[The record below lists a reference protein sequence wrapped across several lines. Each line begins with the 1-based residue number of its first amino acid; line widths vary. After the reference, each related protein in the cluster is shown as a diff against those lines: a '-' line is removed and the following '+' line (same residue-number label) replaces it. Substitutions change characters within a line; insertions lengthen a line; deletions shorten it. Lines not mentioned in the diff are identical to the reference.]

1 MVSEKEARMKTAL
14 LKEFFRT
21 LRLTINRFFAIAIM
35 VGLGVAFFAGLRAT
49 QPDMELSVNRWYEE
63 SNFYDLWI
71 KSDRG
76 ITNEEVN
83 EIKEQKDVLQT
94 DEGYSDQMY
103 ALIEDNRSVTRV
115 YSMPSNVNQ
124 LKIKEG
130 RLPKTSQECFAD
142 SKLMEQSDLKIG
154 DWVEFETGEN
164 ALMQSIKN
172 QKYKIVG
179 FGDTPLYLTADR
191 GSSTIGNGKVDYF
204 FFLPKE
210 DFSSPVMTDVYVQLK
225 GLDKEAIYQSG
236 YDDKIKASATEMKKM
251 LKEMKLQTSGEE
263 EKNWYVLSR
272 KENASYVEYGS
283 DAERIGAIGKV
294 FPIIF
299 FLVAALVAL
308 TTMTRMVEEERNQIG
323 TLKAMGYS
331 SFSIS
336 AKYFW
341 YALLASGL
349 GSLLGLLAGQKVLPT
364 IIMSAYKT
372 LYQYLP
378 HMLTPVSIW
387 FSLYAVLAAIA
398 CTTLATAVACYKE
411 LLMMPAELMRPQSPK
426 PGKRVLL
433 ERVGFIWK
441 RLDFTG
447 KATIRNLFR
456 YKKRL
461 FMTLFGIAGSTALLL
476 VGFGVRDAILKV
488 KTTQYTEI
496 IKYDAEVAVD
506 EEKNLD
512 WEVEKA
518 LGEDDRITEWL
529 AVQKSNV
536 VVFANGEKQ
545 EISLIVPKNLSKF
558 GNYIALRERRNGKKI
573 QLSENGIVITEKLAR
588 LLDVKKGDS
597 LKIQEGDLL
606 SKKVMVDGI
615 TENYFLNYVYSSKE
629 YYAKAM
635 KTEPVF
641 MDFWIHLK
649 DQSESSRD
657 QFGSDYLKYSSV
669 QGVEFTQKA
678 NEKIADMLKTMD
690 GVIWVLVASAGLL
703 ALVVLYNLNNINVTE
718 RKRELSTLKVLG
730 FFDREVSAYLLRENV
745 ILTLMGILLGYV
757 FGFLLTRFVVST
769 AEVDV
774 LMFGRQIRLI
784 SYLFSGFITFFFTAC
799 VNIIMHFSLKRIH
812 MLESLKSVE

>member
-1 MVSEKEARMKTAL
+1 MKTAL

-21 LRLTINRFFAIAIM
+21 LRLTMNRFFAIAIM

-49 QPDMELSVNRWYEE
+49 QPDMELSVNRWYVET
-63 SNFYDLWI
+63 NFFDLWI

-76 ITNEEVN
+76 ITKDEVKMIQDAKN
-83 EIKEQKDVLQT
+83 VLKV

-103 ALIEDNRSVTRV
+103 ALIEGERSVTWV
-115 YSMPSNVNQ
+115 YSVPSKVNQ

-130 RLPKTSQECFAD
+130 RLPKSSKECFAD
-142 SKLMEQSDLKIG
+142 SKLKEQSDLKIG

-164 ALMQSIKN
+164 AAMQSIKK
-172 QKYKIVG
+172 QAYQIVG

-210 DFSSPVMTDVYVQLK
+210 DFTSLVMTDIYVQMNGLK
-225 GLDKEAIYQSG
+225 DEAAYQAGYEDQIKEY
-236 YDDKIKASATEMKKM
+236 SAEMKKL
-251 LKEMKLQTSGEE
+251 LKESNLNGSDLA
-263 EKNWYVLSR
+263 EKNWFVLSR

-331 SFSIS
+331 NFSIS

-341 YALLASGL
+341 YALLASGM
-349 GSLLGLLAGQKVLPT
+349 GSLLGLLAGQKVLPA
-364 IIMSAYKT
+364 IIMSAYQT

-378 HMLTPVSIW
+378 YMLTPVSIW

-398 CTTLATAVACYKE
+398 CTTLATAAACYKE

-433 ERVGFIWK
+433 ERVGFVWK
-441 RLDFTG
+441 KLDFTG

-488 KTTQYTEI
+488 KTTQYSEI
-496 IKYDAEVAVD
+496 IKYDTEIAVD
-506 EEKNLD
+506 ELKNQD

-518 LGEDDRITEWL
+518 LSEDERIEGWI
-529 AVQKSNV
+529 AIQKTNV
-536 VVFANGEKQ
+536 VARANGEKQ
-545 EISLIVPKNLSKF
+545 EISMIVPETLNQF
-558 GNYIALRERRNGKKI
+558 NNYIALRQRRNGNKI
-573 QLSENGIVITEKLAR
+573 QLSENGVVITEKLAR

-597 LKIQEGDLL
+597 IQVKEGEHLA
-606 SKKVMVDGI
+606 KKVKIDGI
-615 TENYFLNYVYSSKE
+615 TENYFMNYIYLSRE
-629 YYAKAM
+629 YYATVM

-641 MDFWIHLK
+641 MDYWIHLT
-649 DQSESSRD
+649 ESSKKSRD
-657 QFGSDYLKYSSV
+657 TFGADYLKYSSV
-669 QGVEFTQKA
+669 KGVQFTQKA
-678 NEKIADMLKTMD
+678 NEKIAEMLKTMD

-730 FFDREVSAYLLRENV
+730 FYDREVSAYLLRENV
-745 ILTLMGILLGYV
+745 ILTLLGILIGYV

-774 LMFGRQIRLI
+774 LMFGRQIRII
-784 SYLFSGFITFFFTAC
+784 SYLFSGLITFFFTAL

>member
-1 MVSEKEARMKTAL
+1 MKTAL

-76 ITNEEVN
+76 ITKEEVN

-179 FGDTPLYLTADR
+179 FADTPLYLTADR

-323 TLKAMGYS
+323 TLKAIGYS

-635 KTEPVF
+635 KAEPVF

>member
-1 MVSEKEARMKTAL
+1 MKTAL

-21 LRLTINRFFAIAIM
+21 LRLTMNRFFAIAIM

-63 SNFYDLWI
+63 TNFFDLWI

-76 ITNEEVN
+76 ITKDEVKMIQDAKN
-83 EIKEQKDVLQT
+83 VLKV

-103 ALIEDNRSVTRV
+103 ALIEGERSVTWV
-115 YSMPSNVNQ
+115 YSVPSKVNQ

-130 RLPKTSQECFAD
+130 RLPKSSKECFAD
-142 SKLMEQSDLKIG
+142 SKLKEQSDLKIG

-164 ALMQSIKN
+164 AAMQSIKK
-172 QKYKIVG
+172 QAYQIVG

-210 DFSSPVMTDVYVQLK
+210 DFTSLVMTDIYVQMK
-225 GLDKEAIYQSG
+225 GLKDEAAYQAGYEDQIKEY
-236 YDDKIKASATEMKKM
+236 SAEMKKL
-251 LKEMKLQTSGEE
+251 LKESNLNGSDLA
-263 EKNWYVLSR
+263 EKNWFVLSR

-331 SFSIS
+331 NFSIS

-341 YALLASGL
+341 YALLASGM
-349 GSLLGLLAGQKVLPT
+349 GSLLGLLAGQKVLPA
-364 IIMSAYKT
+364 IIMSAYQT

-378 HMLTPVSIW
+378 YMLTPVSIW

-398 CTTLATAVACYKE
+398 CTTLATAAACYKE

-433 ERVGFIWK
+433 ERVGFVWK
-441 RLDFTG
+441 KLDFTG

-488 KTTQYTEI
+488 KTTQYSEI
-496 IKYDAEVAVD
+496 IKYDTEIAVD
-506 EEKNLD
+506 ELKNQD

-518 LGEDDRITEWL
+518 LSEDERIEGWI
-529 AVQKSNV
+529 AIQKTNV
-536 VVFANGEKQ
+536 VARANGEKQ
-545 EISLIVPKNLSKF
+545 EISMIVPETLNQF
-558 GNYIALRERRNGKKI
+558 NNYIALRQRRNGNKI
-573 QLSENGIVITEKLAR
+573 QLSENGVVITEKLAR

-597 LKIQEGDLL
+597 IQVKEGEHLA
-606 SKKVMVDGI
+606 KKVKIDGI
-615 TENYFLNYVYSSKE
+615 TENYFMNYIYLSRE
-629 YYAKAM
+629 YYATVM

-641 MDFWIHLK
+641 MDYWIHLT
-649 DQSESSRD
+649 ESSKKSRD
-657 QFGSDYLKYSSV
+657 TFGADYLKYSSV
-669 QGVEFTQKA
+669 KGVQFTQKA
-678 NEKIADMLKTMD
+678 NEKIAEMLKTMD

-730 FFDREVSAYLLRENV
+730 FYDREVSAYLLRENV
-745 ILTLMGILLGYV
+745 ILTLLGILIGYV

-774 LMFGRQIRLI
+774 LMFGRQIRII
-784 SYLFSGFITFFFTAC
+784 SYLLSGLITFFFTAL

>member
-1 MVSEKEARMKTAL
+1 MKTAL

-21 LRLTINRFFAIAIM
+21 LRLTMNRFFAIAIM

-63 SNFYDLWI
+63 TNFFDLWI

-76 ITNEEVN
+76 ITKDEVKMIQDAKN
-83 EIKEQKDVLQT
+83 VLKV

-103 ALIEDNRSVTRV
+103 ALIEGERSATWV
-115 YSMPSNVNQ
+115 YSVPSKVNQ

-130 RLPKTSQECFAD
+130 RLPKSSKECFAD
-142 SKLMEQSDLKIG
+142 SKLKEQSDLKIG

-164 ALMQSIKN
+164 AAMQSIKK
-172 QKYKIVG
+172 QAYQIVG

-210 DFSSPVMTDVYVQLK
+210 DFTSLVMTDIYVQMK
-225 GLDKEAIYQSG
+225 GLKDEAAYQAGYEDQIKEY
-236 YDDKIKASATEMKKM
+236 SAEMKKL
-251 LKEMKLQTSGEE
+251 LKESNFNGSDLA
-263 EKNWYVLSR
+263 EKNWFVLSR

-331 SFSIS
+331 NFSIS

-341 YALLASGL
+341 YALLASGM
-349 GSLLGLLAGQKVLPT
+349 GSLLGLLAGQKVLPA
-364 IIMSAYKT
+364 IIMSAYQT

-378 HMLTPVSIW
+378 YMLTPVSIW

-398 CTTLATAVACYKE
+398 CTTLATAAACYKE

-433 ERVGFIWK
+433 ERVGFVWK
-441 RLDFTG
+441 KLDFTG

-488 KTTQYTEI
+488 KTTQYSEI
-496 IKYDAEVAVD
+496 IKYDTEIAVD
-506 EEKNLD
+506 ELKNQD

-518 LGEDDRITEWL
+518 LSEDERIEGWI
-529 AVQKSNV
+529 AIQKTNV
-536 VVFANGEKQ
+536 VARANGEKQ
-545 EISLIVPKNLSKF
+545 EISMIVPETLNQF
-558 GNYIALRERRNGKKI
+558 NNYIALRQRRNGNKI
-573 QLSENGIVITEKLAR
+573 QLSENGVVITEKLAR

-597 LKIQEGDLL
+597 IQVKEGEHLA
-606 SKKVMVDGI
+606 KKVKIDGI
-615 TENYFLNYVYSSKE
+615 TENYFMNYIYLSRE
-629 YYAKAM
+629 YYATVM

-641 MDFWIHLK
+641 MDYWIHLT
-649 DQSESSRD
+649 ESSEKSRD
-657 QFGSDYLKYSSV
+657 TFGADYLKYSSV
-669 QGVEFTQKA
+669 KGVQFTQKA
-678 NEKIADMLKTMD
+678 NEKIAEMLKTMD

-730 FFDREVSAYLLRENV
+730 FYDREVSAYLLRENV
-745 ILTLMGILLGYV
+745 ILTLLGILIGYV

-774 LMFGRQIRLI
+774 LMFGRQIRII
-784 SYLFSGFITFFFTAC
+784 SYLLSGLITFFFTAL

>member
-1 MVSEKEARMKTAL
+1 MKTAL

-21 LRLTINRFFAIAIM
+21 LRLTMNRFFAIAIM

-49 QPDMELSVNRWYEE
+49 QPDMELSVNRWYVET
-63 SNFYDLWI
+63 NFFDLWI

-76 ITNEEVN
+76 ITKDEVKMIQDAKN
-83 EIKEQKDVLQT
+83 VLKV

-103 ALIEDNRSVTRV
+103 ALIEGERSATWV
-115 YSMPSNVNQ
+115 YSVPSKVNQ

-130 RLPKTSQECFAD
+130 RLPKSSKECFAD
-142 SKLMEQSDLKIG
+142 SKLKEQSDLKIG

-164 ALMQSIKN
+164 AAMQSIKK
-172 QKYKIVG
+172 QAYQIVG

-210 DFSSPVMTDVYVQLK
+210 DFTSLVMTDIYVQMK
-225 GLDKEAIYQSG
+225 GLKDEAAYQAGYEDQIKEY
-236 YDDKIKASATEMKKM
+236 SAEMKKL
-251 LKEMKLQTSGEE
+251 LKETNFNGSDLA
-263 EKNWYVLSR
+263 EKNWFVLSR

-331 SFSIS
+331 NFSIS

-341 YALLASGL
+341 YALLASGM
-349 GSLLGLLAGQKVLPT
+349 GSLLGLLAGQKVLPA
-364 IIMSAYKT
+364 IIMSAYQT

-378 HMLTPVSIW
+378 YMLTPVSIW

-398 CTTLATAVACYKE
+398 CTTLATAAACYKE

-433 ERVGFIWK
+433 ERVGFVWK
-441 RLDFTG
+441 KLDFTG

-488 KTTQYTEI
+488 KTTQYSEI
-496 IKYDAEVAVD
+496 IKYDTEIAVD
-506 EEKNLD
+506 ELKNQD

-518 LGEDDRITEWL
+518 LSEDERIEGWI
-529 AVQKSNV
+529 AIQKTNV
-536 VVFANGEKQ
+536 VARANGEKQ
-545 EISLIVPKNLSKF
+545 EISMIVPETLNQF
-558 GNYIALRERRNGKKI
+558 NNYIALRQRKNGNKI
-573 QLSENGIVITEKLAR
+573 QLSENGVVITEKLAR

-597 LKIQEGDLL
+597 IQVKEGEHLA
-606 SKKVMVDGI
+606 KKVKIDGI
-615 TENYFLNYVYSSKE
+615 TENYFMNYIYLSRE
-629 YYAKAM
+629 YYATVM

-641 MDFWIHLK
+641 MDYWIHLT
-649 DQSESSRD
+649 ESSEKSRD
-657 QFGSDYLKYSSV
+657 TFGADYLKYSSV
-669 QGVEFTQKA
+669 KGVQFTQKA
-678 NEKIADMLKTMD
+678 NEKIAEMLKTMD

-730 FFDREVSAYLLRENV
+730 FYDREVSAYLLRENV
-745 ILTLMGILLGYV
+745 ILTLLGILIGYV

-774 LMFGRQIRLI
+774 LMFGRQIRII
-784 SYLFSGFITFFFTAC
+784 SYLLSGLITFFFTAL

>member
-1 MVSEKEARMKTAL
+1 MKTAL

-21 LRLTINRFFAIAIM
+21 LRLTMNRFFAIAIM

-63 SNFYDLWI
+63 TNFFDLWI

-76 ITNEEVN
+76 ITKDEVKMIQDAKN
-83 EIKEQKDVLQT
+83 VLKV

-103 ALIEDNRSVTRV
+103 ALIEGERSVTWV
-115 YSMPSNVNQ
+115 YSVPSKVNQ

-130 RLPKTSQECFAD
+130 RLPKSSKECFAD
-142 SKLMEQSDLKIG
+142 SKLKEQSDLKIG

-164 ALMQSIKN
+164 AAMQSIKK
-172 QKYKIVG
+172 QAYQIVG

-210 DFSSPVMTDVYVQLK
+210 DFTSLVMTDIYVQMK
-225 GLDKEAIYQSG
+225 GLKDEAAYQAGYEDQIKEY
-236 YDDKIKASATEMKKM
+236 SAEMKKL
-251 LKEMKLQTSGEE
+251 LKESNLNGSDLA
-263 EKNWYVLSR
+263 EKNWFVLSR

-331 SFSIS
+331 NFSIS

-341 YALLASGL
+341 YALLASGM
-349 GSLLGLLAGQKVLPT
+349 GSLLGLLAGQKVLPA
-364 IIMSAYKT
+364 IIMSAYQT

-378 HMLTPVSIW
+378 YMLTPVSIW

-398 CTTLATAVACYKE
+398 CTTLATAAACYKE

-433 ERVGFIWK
+433 ERVGFVWK
-441 RLDFTG
+441 KLDFTG

-488 KTTQYTEI
+488 KTTQYSEI
-496 IKYDAEVAVD
+496 IKYDTEIAVD
-506 EEKNLD
+506 ELKNQD

-518 LGEDDRITEWL
+518 LSEDERIEGWI
-529 AVQKSNV
+529 AIQKTNV
-536 VVFANGEKQ
+536 VARANGEKQ
-545 EISLIVPKNLSKF
+545 EISMIVPETLNQF
-558 GNYIALRERRNGKKI
+558 NNYIALRQRRNGNKI
-573 QLSENGIVITEKLAR
+573 QLSENGVVITEKLAR

-597 LKIQEGDLL
+597 IQVKEGEHLA
-606 SKKVMVDGI
+606 KKVKIDGI
-615 TENYFLNYVYSSKE
+615 TENYFMNYIYLSRE
-629 YYAKAM
+629 YYATVM

-641 MDFWIHLK
+641 MDYWIHLT
-649 DQSESSRD
+649 ESSEKSRD
-657 QFGSDYLKYSSV
+657 TFGADYLKYSSV
-669 QGVEFTQKA
+669 KGVQFTQKA
-678 NEKIADMLKTMD
+678 NEKIAEMLKTMD

-730 FFDREVSAYLLRENV
+730 FYDREVSAYLLRENV
-745 ILTLMGILLGYV
+745 ILTLLGILIGYV

-774 LMFGRQIRLI
+774 LMFGRQIRII
-784 SYLFSGFITFFFTAC
+784 SYLFSGLITFFFTAL

>member
-1 MVSEKEARMKTAL
+1 MKTAL

-21 LRLTINRFFAIAIM
+21 LRLTINLFFAIAIM

-76 ITNEEVN
+76 ITSEEVN
-83 EIKEQKDVLQT
+83 KIKEQKDVLQI
-94 DEGYSDQMY
+94 DDGYSDQIY
-103 ALIEDNRSVTRV
+103 ALIEDSRSVTWV
-115 YSMPSNVNQ
+115 YSMPSKVNQ
-124 LKIKEG
+124 LQIKKG
-130 RLPKTSQECFAD
+130 RLPESSQECFAD

-154 DWVEFETGEN
+154 DWIEFETGEN
-164 ALMQSIKN
+164 ALVQSIKN

-210 DFSSPVMTDVYVQLK
+210 DFVSPVMTDVYVQMK
-225 GLDKEAIYQSG
+225 GLDEEAIYQSG
-236 YDDKIKASATEMKKM
+236 YDEKIKAYRTEMKK
-251 LKEMKLQTSGEE
+251 LLEEMNLGTSGLE
-263 EKNWYVLSR
+263 EKKWYILSR
-272 KENASYVEYGS
+272 NENASYVEYGS

-323 TLKAMGYS
+323 TLKALGYS

-349 GSLLGLLAGQKVLPT
+349 GSLLGLLAGQKVLPA
-364 IIMSAYKT
+364 IIMSAYRT

-398 CTTLATAVACYKE
+398 CTTLATAAACYKE

-433 ERVGFIWK
+433 ERVGFVWK

-496 IKYDAEVAVD
+496 IKYDGEVAVD
-506 EEKNLD
+506 EQKNLD

-518 LGEDDRITEWL
+518 LGEDARITQWL
-529 AVQKSNV
+529 AIQKSNV
-536 VVFANGEKQ
+536 VVRANGEKQ
-545 EISLIVPKNLSKF
+545 EVSMIIPKNLSKF
-558 GNYIALRERRNGKKI
+558 SNYIALRERKNGKKI

-597 LKIQEGDLL
+597 LTLQEGSRP
-606 SKKVMVDGI
+606 SKKVKVDGI

-629 YYAKAM
+629 YYGKAM
-635 KTEPVF
+635 DTEPVF
-641 MDFWIHLK
+641 MDFWVHLK

-657 QFGSDYLKYSSV
+657 SFGSDYLKYSSV
-669 QGVEFTQKA
+669 KGVQFTQKA

-757 FGFLLTRFVVST
+757 FGFLLTRFVVAT
-769 AEVDV
+769 AEVDI

-784 SYLFSGFITFFFTAC
+784 SYLLSGFITFFFTAC

>member
-1 MVSEKEARMKTAL
+1 MKTAL

-21 LRLTINRFFAIAIM
+21 LRLTMNRFFAIAIM

-49 QPDMELSVNRWYEE
+49 QPDMELSVNRWYVET
-63 SNFYDLWI
+63 NFFDLWI

-76 ITNEEVN
+76 ITKDEVKMIQDAKN
-83 EIKEQKDVLQT
+83 VLKV

-103 ALIEDNRSVTRV
+103 ALIEGERSVTWV
-115 YSMPSNVNQ
+115 YSVPSKVNQ

-130 RLPKTSQECFAD
+130 RLPKSSKECFAD
-142 SKLMEQSDLKIG
+142 SKLKEQSDLKIG

-164 ALMQSIKN
+164 AAMQSIKK
-172 QKYKIVG
+172 QAYQIVG

-210 DFSSPVMTDVYVQLK
+210 DFTSLVMTDIYVQMK
-225 GLDKEAIYQSG
+225 GLKDEVAYQAGYEDQIKEY
-236 YDDKIKASATEMKKM
+236 SAEMKKL
-251 LKEMKLQTSGEE
+251 LKESNLNGSDLA
-263 EKNWYVLSR
+263 EKNWFVLSR

-331 SFSIS
+331 NFSIS

-341 YALLASGL
+341 YALLASGM
-349 GSLLGLLAGQKVLPT
+349 GSLLGLLAGQKVLPA
-364 IIMSAYKT
+364 IIMSAYQT

-378 HMLTPVSIW
+378 YMLTPVSIW

-398 CTTLATAVACYKE
+398 CTTLATAAACYKE

-433 ERVGFIWK
+433 ERVGFVWK
-441 RLDFTG
+441 KLDFTG

-488 KTTQYTEI
+488 KATQYSEI
-496 IKYDAEVAVD
+496 IKYDTEIAVD
-506 EEKNLD
+506 ELKNQD

-518 LGEDDRITEWL
+518 LSEDERIEGWI
-529 AVQKSNV
+529 AIQKTNV
-536 VVFANGEKQ
+536 VARANGEKQ
-545 EISLIVPKNLSKF
+545 EISMIVPETLNQF
-558 GNYIALRERRNGKKI
+558 NNYITLRQRRNGNKI
-573 QLSENGIVITEKLAR
+573 QLSENGVVITEKLAR

-597 LKIQEGDLL
+597 IQVKEGEHLA
-606 SKKVMVDGI
+606 KKVKIDGI
-615 TENYFLNYVYSSKE
+615 TENYFMNYIYLSRE
-629 YYAKAM
+629 YYATVM

-641 MDFWIHLK
+641 MDYWIHLT
-649 DQSESSRD
+649 ESSEKSRD
-657 QFGSDYLKYSSV
+657 TFGADYLKYSSV
-669 QGVEFTQKA
+669 KGVQFTQKA
-678 NEKIADMLKTMD
+678 NEKIAEMLKTMD

-730 FFDREVSAYLLRENV
+730 FYDREVSAYLLRENV
-745 ILTLMGILLGYV
+745 ILTLLGILIGYV

-774 LMFGRQIRLI
+774 LMFGRQIRII
-784 SYLFSGFITFFFTAC
+784 SYLLSGLITFFFTAL

>member
-1 MVSEKEARMKTAL
+1 MKTAL

-21 LRLTINRFFAIAIM
+21 LRLTMNRFFAIAIM

-49 QPDMELSVNRWYEE
+49 QPDMELSVNRWYVET
-63 SNFYDLWI
+63 NFFDLWI

-76 ITNEEVN
+76 ITKDEVKMIQDAKN
-83 EIKEQKDVLQT
+83 VLKV

-103 ALIEDNRSVTRV
+103 ALIEGERSVTWV
-115 YSMPSNVNQ
+115 YSVPSKVNQ

-130 RLPKTSQECFAD
+130 RLPKSSKECFAD
-142 SKLMEQSDLKIG
+142 SKLKEQSDLKIG

-164 ALMQSIKN
+164 AAMQSIKK
-172 QKYKIVG
+172 QAYQIVG

-210 DFSSPVMTDVYVQLK
+210 DFTSLVMTDIYVQMNGLK
-225 GLDKEAIYQSG
+225 DEAAYQAGYEDQIKEY
-236 YDDKIKASATEMKKM
+236 SAEMKKL
-251 LKEMKLQTSGEE
+251 LKESNLNGSDLA
-263 EKNWYVLSR
+263 EKNWFVLSR

-331 SFSIS
+331 NFSIS

-341 YALLASGL
+341 YALLASGM
-349 GSLLGLLAGQKVLPT
+349 GSLLGLLAGQKVLPA
-364 IIMSAYKT
+364 IIMSAYQT

-378 HMLTPVSIW
+378 YMLTPVSIW

-398 CTTLATAVACYKE
+398 CTTLATAAACYKE

-433 ERVGFIWK
+433 ERVGFVWK
-441 RLDFTG
+441 KLDFTG

-488 KTTQYTEI
+488 KTTQYSEI
-496 IKYDAEVAVD
+496 IKYDTEIAVD
-506 EEKNLD
+506 ELKNQD

-518 LGEDDRITEWL
+518 LSEDERIEGWI
-529 AVQKSNV
+529 AIQKTNV
-536 VVFANGEKQ
+536 VARANGEKQ
-545 EISLIVPKNLSKF
+545 EISMIVPETLNQF
-558 GNYIALRERRNGKKI
+558 NNYIALRQRRNGNKI
-573 QLSENGIVITEKLAR
+573 QLSENGVVITEKLAR

-597 LKIQEGDLL
+597 IQVKEGEHLA
-606 SKKVMVDGI
+606 KKVKIDGI
-615 TENYFLNYVYSSKE
+615 TENYFMNYIYLSRE
-629 YYAKAM
+629 YYATVM

-641 MDFWIHLK
+641 MDYWIHLT
-649 DQSESSRD
+649 ESSEKSRD
-657 QFGSDYLKYSSV
+657 TFGADYLKYSSV
-669 QGVEFTQKA
+669 KGVQFTQKA
-678 NEKIADMLKTMD
+678 NEKIAEMLKTMD

-730 FFDREVSAYLLRENV
+730 FYDREVSAYLLRENV
-745 ILTLMGILLGYV
+745 ILTLLGILIGYV

-774 LMFGRQIRLI
+774 LMFGRQIRII
-784 SYLFSGFITFFFTAC
+784 SYLLSGLITFFFTAL

>member
-1 MVSEKEARMKTAL
+1 MKTAL

-21 LRLTINRFFAIAIM
+21 LRLTMNRFFAIAIM

-63 SNFYDLWI
+63 TNFFDLWI

-76 ITNEEVN
+76 ITKDEVKMIQDAKN
-83 EIKEQKDVLQT
+83 VLKV

-103 ALIEDNRSVTRV
+103 ALIEGERSVTWV
-115 YSMPSNVNQ
+115 YSVPSKVNQ

-130 RLPKTSQECFAD
+130 RLPKSSKECFAD
-142 SKLMEQSDLKIG
+142 SKLKEQSDLKIG

-164 ALMQSIKN
+164 AAMQSIKK
-172 QKYKIVG
+172 QAYQIVG

-210 DFSSPVMTDVYVQLK
+210 DFTSLVMTDIYVQMK
-225 GLDKEAIYQSG
+225 GLKDEAAYQAGYEDQIKEY
-236 YDDKIKASATEMKKM
+236 SAEMKKL
-251 LKEMKLQTSGEE
+251 LKESNLNGSDLA
-263 EKNWYVLSR
+263 EKNWFVLSR

-331 SFSIS
+331 NFSIS

-341 YALLASGL
+341 YALLASGM
-349 GSLLGLLAGQKVLPT
+349 GSLLGLLAGQKVLPA
-364 IIMSAYKT
+364 IIMSAYQT

-378 HMLTPVSIW
+378 YMLTPVSIW

-398 CTTLATAVACYKE
+398 CTTLATAAACYKE

-433 ERVGFIWK
+433 ERVGFVWK
-441 RLDFTG
+441 KLDFTG

-488 KTTQYTEI
+488 KTTQYSEI
-496 IKYDAEVAVD
+496 IKYDTEIAVD
-506 EEKNLD
+506 ELKNQD

-518 LGEDDRITEWL
+518 LSEDERIEGWI
-529 AVQKSNV
+529 AIQKTNV
-536 VVFANGEKQ
+536 VARANGEKQ
-545 EISLIVPKNLSKF
+545 EISMIVPETLNQF
-558 GNYIALRERRNGKKI
+558 NNYIALRQRRNGNKI
-573 QLSENGIVITEKLAR
+573 QLSENGVVITEKLAR

-597 LKIQEGDLL
+597 IQVKEGEHLA
-606 SKKVMVDGI
+606 KKVKIDGI
-615 TENYFLNYVYSSKE
+615 TENYFMNYIYLSRE
-629 YYAKAM
+629 YYATVM

-641 MDFWIHLK
+641 MDYWIHLT
-649 DQSESSRD
+649 ESSKKSRD
-657 QFGSDYLKYSSV
+657 TFGADYLKYSSV
-669 QGVEFTQKA
+669 KGVQFTQKA
-678 NEKIADMLKTMD
+678 NEKIAEMLKTMD

-730 FFDREVSAYLLRENV
+730 FYDREVSAYLLRENV
-745 ILTLMGILLGYV
+745 ILTLLGILIGYV

-774 LMFGRQIRLI
+774 LMFGRQIRII
-784 SYLFSGFITFFFTAC
+784 SYLFSGLITFFFTAL

>member
-1 MVSEKEARMKTAL
+1 MKTAL

-21 LRLTINRFFAIAIM
+21 LRLTMNRFFAIAIM

-63 SNFYDLWI
+63 TNFFDLWI

-76 ITNEEVN
+76 ITKDEVKMIQDAKN
-83 EIKEQKDVLQT
+83 VLKV

-103 ALIEDNRSVTRV
+103 ALIEGERSATWV
-115 YSMPSNVNQ
+115 YSVPSKVNQ

-130 RLPKTSQECFAD
+130 RLPKSSKECFAD
-142 SKLMEQSDLKIG
+142 SKLKEQSDLKIG

-164 ALMQSIKN
+164 AAMQSIKK
-172 QKYKIVG
+172 QAYQIVG

-210 DFSSPVMTDVYVQLK
+210 DFTSLVMTDIYVQMK
-225 GLDKEAIYQSG
+225 GLKDEAAYQAGYEDQIKEY
-236 YDDKIKASATEMKKM
+236 SAEMKKL
-251 LKEMKLQTSGEE
+251 LKESNFNGSDLA
-263 EKNWYVLSR
+263 EKNWFVLSR

-331 SFSIS
+331 NFSIS

-341 YALLASGL
+341 YALLASGM
-349 GSLLGLLAGQKVLPT
+349 GSLLGLLAGQKVLPA
-364 IIMSAYKT
+364 IIMSAYQT

-378 HMLTPVSIW
+378 YMLTPVSIW

-398 CTTLATAVACYKE
+398 CTTLATAAACYKE

-433 ERVGFIWK
+433 ERVGFVWK
-441 RLDFTG
+441 KLDFTG

-488 KTTQYTEI
+488 KTTQYSEI
-496 IKYDAEVAVD
+496 IKYDTEIAVD
-506 EEKNLD
+506 ELKNQD

-518 LGEDDRITEWL
+518 LSEDERIEGWI
-529 AVQKSNV
+529 AIQKTNV
-536 VVFANGEKQ
+536 VVRANGEKQ
-545 EISLIVPKNLSKF
+545 EISMIVPETLNQF
-558 GNYIALRERRNGKKI
+558 NNYIALRQRKNGNKI
-573 QLSENGIVITEKLAR
+573 QLSENGVVITEKLAR

-597 LKIQEGDLL
+597 IQVKEGEHLA
-606 SKKVMVDGI
+606 KKVKIDGI
-615 TENYFLNYVYSSKE
+615 TENYFMNYIYSSRE
-629 YYAKAM
+629 YYATVM

-641 MDFWIHLK
+641 MDYWIHLT
-649 DQSESSRD
+649 ESSEKSRD
-657 QFGSDYLKYSSV
+657 TFGADYLKYSSV
-669 QGVEFTQKA
+669 KGVQFTQKA
-678 NEKIADMLKTMD
+678 NEKIAEMLKTMG

-730 FFDREVSAYLLRENV
+730 FYDREVSAYLLRENV
-745 ILTLMGILLGYV
+745 ILTLLGILIGYV

-774 LMFGRQIRLI
+774 LMFGRQIRII
-784 SYLFSGFITFFFTAC
+784 SYLLSGLITFFFTAL

>member
-1 MVSEKEARMKTAL
+1 MKTAL

-21 LRLTINRFFAIAIM
+21 LRLTMNRFFAIAIM

-63 SNFYDLWI
+63 TNFFDLWI

-76 ITNEEVN
+76 ITKDEVKMIQDAKN
-83 EIKEQKDVLQT
+83 VLKV

-103 ALIEDNRSVTRV
+103 ALIEGERSVTWV
-115 YSMPSNVNQ
+115 YSVPSKVNQ

-130 RLPKTSQECFAD
+130 RLPKSSKECFAD
-142 SKLMEQSDLKIG
+142 SKLKEQSDLKIG

-164 ALMQSIKN
+164 AAMQSIKK
-172 QKYKIVG
+172 QAYQIVG

-210 DFSSPVMTDVYVQLK
+210 DFTSLVMTDIYVQMK
-225 GLDKEAIYQSG
+225 GLKDEAAYQAGYEDQIKEY
-236 YDDKIKASATEMKKM
+236 SAEMKKL
-251 LKEMKLQTSGEE
+251 LKESNFNGSDLA
-263 EKNWYVLSR
+263 EKNWFVLSR

-331 SFSIS
+331 NFSIS

-341 YALLASGL
+341 YALLASGM
-349 GSLLGLLAGQKVLPT
+349 GSLLGLLAGQKVLPA
-364 IIMSAYKT
+364 IIMSAYQT

-378 HMLTPVSIW
+378 YMLTPVSIW

-398 CTTLATAVACYKE
+398 CTTLATAAACYKE

-433 ERVGFIWK
+433 ERVGFVWK
-441 RLDFTG
+441 KLDFTG

-488 KTTQYTEI
+488 KTTQYSEI
-496 IKYDAEVAVD
+496 IKYDTEIAVD
-506 EEKNLD
+506 ELKNQD

-518 LGEDDRITEWL
+518 LSEDERIEGWI
-529 AVQKSNV
+529 AIQKTNV
-536 VVFANGEKQ
+536 VARANGEKQ
-545 EISLIVPKNLSKF
+545 EISMIVPETLNQF
-558 GNYIALRERRNGKKI
+558 NNYIALRQRRNGNKI
-573 QLSENGIVITEKLAR
+573 QLSENGVVITEKLAR

-597 LKIQEGDLL
+597 IQVKEGEHLA
-606 SKKVMVDGI
+606 KKVKIDGI
-615 TENYFLNYVYSSKE
+615 TENYFMNYIYLSRE
-629 YYAKAM
+629 YYATVM

-641 MDFWIHLK
+641 MDYWIHLT
-649 DQSESSRD
+649 ESSKKSRD
-657 QFGSDYLKYSSV
+657 TFGADYLKYSSV
-669 QGVEFTQKA
+669 KGVQFTQKA
-678 NEKIADMLKTMD
+678 NEKIAEMLKTMD

-730 FFDREVSAYLLRENV
+730 FYDREVSAYLLRENV
-745 ILTLMGILLGYV
+745 ILTLLGILIGYV

-774 LMFGRQIRLI
+774 LMFGRQIRII
-784 SYLFSGFITFFFTAC
+784 SYLLSGLITFFFTAL

>member
-1 MVSEKEARMKTAL
+1 MKTAL

-21 LRLTINRFFAIAIM
+21 LRLTMNRFFAIAIM

-49 QPDMELSVNRWYEE
+49 QPDMELSVNRWYVET
-63 SNFYDLWI
+63 NFFDLWI

-76 ITNEEVN
+76 ITKDEVKMIQGAKN
-83 EIKEQKDVLQT
+83 VLKV

-103 ALIEDNRSVTRV
+103 ALIEGERSVTWV
-115 YSMPSNVNQ
+115 YSVPSKVNQ

-130 RLPKTSQECFAD
+130 RLPKSSKECFAD
-142 SKLMEQSDLKIG
+142 SKLKEQSDLKIG

-164 ALMQSIKN
+164 TAMQSIKK
-172 QKYKIVG
+172 QAYQIVG

-210 DFSSPVMTDVYVQLK
+210 DFTSLVMTDIYVQMK
-225 GLDKEAIYQSG
+225 GLKDEAAYQAGYEDQIKEY
-236 YDDKIKASATEMKKM
+236 SAEMKKL
-251 LKEMKLQTSGEE
+251 LKESNLNGSDLA
-263 EKNWYVLSR
+263 EKNWFVLSR

-331 SFSIS
+331 NFSIS

-341 YALLASGL
+341 YALLASGM
-349 GSLLGLLAGQKVLPT
+349 GSLLGLLAGQKVLPA
-364 IIMSAYKT
+364 IIMSAYQT

-378 HMLTPVSIW
+378 YMLTPVSIW

-398 CTTLATAVACYKE
+398 CTTLATAAACYKE

-433 ERVGFIWK
+433 ERVGFVWK
-441 RLDFTG
+441 KLDFTG

-476 VGFGVRDAILKV
+476 VGFGLRDAILKV
-488 KTTQYTEI
+488 KTTQYSEI
-496 IKYDAEVAVD
+496 IKYDTEIAVD
-506 EEKNLD
+506 ELKNQD

-518 LGEDDRITEWL
+518 LSEDERIEGWI
-529 AVQKSNV
+529 AIQKTNV
-536 VVFANGEKQ
+536 VARANGEKQ
-545 EISLIVPKNLSKF
+545 EISMIVPETLNQF
-558 GNYIALRERRNGKKI
+558 NNYITLRQRRNGNKI
-573 QLSENGIVITEKLAR
+573 QLSENGVVITEKLAR

-597 LKIQEGDLL
+597 IQVKEGEHLA
-606 SKKVMVDGI
+606 KKVKIDGI
-615 TENYFLNYVYSSKE
+615 TENYFMNYIYLSRE
-629 YYAKAM
+629 YYATVM

-641 MDFWIHLK
+641 MDYWIHLT
-649 DQSESSRD
+649 ESSKKSRD
-657 QFGSDYLKYSSV
+657 TFGADYLKYSSV
-669 QGVEFTQKA
+669 KGVQFTQKA
-678 NEKIADMLKTMD
+678 NEKIAEMLKTMD

-730 FFDREVSAYLLRENV
+730 FYDREVSAYLLRENV
-745 ILTLMGILLGYV
+745 ILTLLGILIGYV

-774 LMFGRQIRLI
+774 LMFGRQIRII
-784 SYLFSGFITFFFTAC
+784 SYLFSGLITFFFTAL

>member
-1 MVSEKEARMKTAL
+1 MKTAL

-21 LRLTINRFFAIAIM
+21 LRLTMNRFFAIAIM

-63 SNFYDLWI
+63 TNFFDLWI

-76 ITNEEVN
+76 ITKDEVKMIQDAKN
-83 EIKEQKDVLQT
+83 VLKV

-103 ALIEDNRSVTRV
+103 ALIEGERSVTWV
-115 YSMPSNVNQ
+115 YSVPSKVNQ

-130 RLPKTSQECFAD
+130 RLPKSSKECFAD
-142 SKLMEQSDLKIG
+142 SKLKEQSDLKIG

-164 ALMQSIKN
+164 AAMQSIKK
-172 QKYKIVG
+172 QAYQIVG

-210 DFSSPVMTDVYVQLK
+210 DFTSLVMTDIYVQMK
-225 GLDKEAIYQSG
+225 GLKDEAAYQAGYEDQIKEY
-236 YDDKIKASATEMKKM
+236 SAEMKKL
-251 LKEMKLQTSGEE
+251 LKESNFNGSDLA
-263 EKNWYVLSR
+263 EKNWFVLSR

-331 SFSIS
+331 NFSIS

-341 YALLASGL
+341 YALLASGM
-349 GSLLGLLAGQKVLPT
+349 GSLLGLLAGQKVLPA
-364 IIMSAYKT
+364 IIMSAYQT

-378 HMLTPVSIW
+378 YMLTPVSIW

-398 CTTLATAVACYKE
+398 CTTLATAAACYKE

-433 ERVGFIWK
+433 ERVGFVWK
-441 RLDFTG
+441 KLDFTG

-461 FMTLFGIAGSTALLL
+461 FMTLFGIAGSTSLLL

-488 KTTQYTEI
+488 KTTQYSEI
-496 IKYDAEVAVD
+496 IKYDTEIAVD
-506 EEKNLD
+506 ELKNQD

-518 LGEDDRITEWL
+518 LSEDERIEGWI
-529 AVQKSNV
+529 AIQKTNV
-536 VVFANGEKQ
+536 VVRANGEKQ
-545 EISLIVPKNLSKF
+545 EISMIVPETLNQF
-558 GNYIALRERRNGKKI
+558 NNYIALRQRKNGNKI
-573 QLSENGIVITEKLAR
+573 QLSENGVVITEKLAR

-597 LKIQEGDLL
+597 IQVKEGEHLA
-606 SKKVMVDGI
+606 KKVKIDGI
-615 TENYFLNYVYSSKE
+615 TENYFMNYIYSSRE
-629 YYAKAM
+629 YYATVM

-641 MDFWIHLK
+641 MDYWIHLT
-649 DQSESSRD
+649 ESSEKSRD
-657 QFGSDYLKYSSV
+657 TFGADYLKYSSV
-669 QGVEFTQKA
+669 KGVQFTQKA
-678 NEKIADMLKTMD
+678 NEKIAEMLKTMG

-730 FFDREVSAYLLRENV
+730 FYDREVSAYLLRENV
-745 ILTLMGILLGYV
+745 ILTLLGILIGYV

-774 LMFGRQIRLI
+774 LMFGRQIRII
-784 SYLFSGFITFFFTAC
+784 SYLLSGLITFFFTAL

>member
-1 MVSEKEARMKTAL
+1 MKTAL

-21 LRLTINRFFAIAIM
+21 LRLTMNRFFAIAIM

-49 QPDMELSVNRWYEE
+49 QPDMELSVNRWYVET
-63 SNFYDLWI
+63 NFFDLWI

-76 ITNEEVN
+76 ITKDEVKMIQDAKN
-83 EIKEQKDVLQT
+83 VLKV

-103 ALIEDNRSVTRV
+103 ALIEGERSVTWV
-115 YSMPSNVNQ
+115 YSVPSKVNQ

-130 RLPKTSQECFAD
+130 RLPKSSKECFAD
-142 SKLMEQSDLKIG
+142 SKLKEQSDLKIG

-164 ALMQSIKN
+164 AAMQSIKK
-172 QKYKIVG
+172 QAYQIVG

-210 DFSSPVMTDVYVQLK
+210 DFTSLVMTDIYVQMK
-225 GLDKEAIYQSG
+225 GLKDEAAYQAGYEDQIKEY
-236 YDDKIKASATEMKKM
+236 SAEMKKL
-251 LKEMKLQTSGEE
+251 LKETNFNGSDLA
-263 EKNWYVLSR
+263 EKNWFVLSR

-331 SFSIS
+331 NFSIS

-341 YALLASGL
+341 YALLASGM
-349 GSLLGLLAGQKVLPT
+349 GSLLGLLAGQKVLPA
-364 IIMSAYKT
+364 IIMSAYQT

-378 HMLTPVSIW
+378 YMLTPVSIW

-398 CTTLATAVACYKE
+398 CTTLATAAACYKE

-433 ERVGFIWK
+433 ERVGFVWK
-441 RLDFTG
+441 KLDFTG

-488 KTTQYTEI
+488 KTTQYSEI
-496 IKYDAEVAVD
+496 IKYDTEIAVD
-506 EEKNLD
+506 ELKNQD

-518 LGEDDRITEWL
+518 LSEDERIEGWI
-529 AVQKSNV
+529 AIQKTNV
-536 VVFANGEKQ
+536 VARANGEKQ
-545 EISLIVPKNLSKF
+545 EISMIVPETLNQF
-558 GNYIALRERRNGKKI
+558 NNYIALRQRRNGNKI
-573 QLSENGIVITEKLAR
+573 QLSENGVVITEKLAR

-597 LKIQEGDLL
+597 IQVKEGEHLA
-606 SKKVMVDGI
+606 KKVKIDGI
-615 TENYFLNYVYSSKE
+615 TENYFMNYIYSSRE
-629 YYAKAM
+629 YYATVM

-641 MDFWIHLK
+641 MDYWIHLT
-649 DQSESSRD
+649 ESSEKSRD
-657 QFGSDYLKYSSV
+657 TFGADYLKYSSV
-669 QGVEFTQKA
+669 KGVQFTQKA
-678 NEKIADMLKTMD
+678 NEKIAEMLKTMD

-730 FFDREVSAYLLRENV
+730 FYDREVSAYLLRENV
-745 ILTLMGILLGYV
+745 ILTLLGILIGYV

-774 LMFGRQIRLI
+774 LMFGRQIRII
-784 SYLFSGFITFFFTAC
+784 SYLLSGLITFFFTAL

>member
-1 MVSEKEARMKTAL
+1 MKTAL

-21 LRLTINRFFAIAIM
+21 LRLTMNRFFAIAIM

-49 QPDMELSVNRWYEE
+49 QPDMELSVNRWYVET
-63 SNFYDLWI
+63 NFFDLWI

-76 ITNEEVN
+76 ITKDEVKMIQGAKN
-83 EIKEQKDVLQT
+83 VLKV

-103 ALIEDNRSVTRV
+103 ALIEGERSVTWV
-115 YSMPSNVNQ
+115 YSVPSKVNQ

-130 RLPKTSQECFAD
+130 RLPKSSKECFAD
-142 SKLMEQSDLKIG
+142 SKLKEQSDLKIG

-164 ALMQSIKN
+164 AAMQSIKK
-172 QKYKIVG
+172 QAYQIVG

-210 DFSSPVMTDVYVQLK
+210 DFTSLVMTDIYVQMK
-225 GLDKEAIYQSG
+225 GLKDEVAYQAGYEDQIKEY
-236 YDDKIKASATEMKKM
+236 SAEMKKL
-251 LKEMKLQTSGEE
+251 LKESNLNGSDLA
-263 EKNWYVLSR
+263 EKNWFVLSR

-331 SFSIS
+331 NFSIS

-341 YALLASGL
+341 YALLASGM
-349 GSLLGLLAGQKVLPT
+349 GSLLGLLAGQKVLPA
-364 IIMSAYKT
+364 IIMSAYQT

-378 HMLTPVSIW
+378 YMLTPVSIW

-398 CTTLATAVACYKE
+398 CTTLATAAACYKE

-433 ERVGFIWK
+433 ERVGFVWK
-441 RLDFTG
+441 KLDFTG

-476 VGFGVRDAILKV
+476 VGFGLRDAILKV
-488 KTTQYTEI
+488 KTTQYSEI
-496 IKYDAEVAVD
+496 IKYDTEIAVD
-506 EEKNLD
+506 ELKNQD

-518 LGEDDRITEWL
+518 LSEDERIEGWI
-529 AVQKSNV
+529 AIQKTNV
-536 VVFANGEKQ
+536 VARANGEKQ
-545 EISLIVPKNLSKF
+545 EISMIVPETLNQF
-558 GNYIALRERRNGKKI
+558 NNYITLRQRRNGNKI
-573 QLSENGIVITEKLAR
+573 QLSENGVVITEKLAR

-597 LKIQEGDLL
+597 IQVKEGEHLA
-606 SKKVMVDGI
+606 KKVKIDGI
-615 TENYFLNYVYSSKE
+615 TENYFMNYIYLSRE
-629 YYAKAM
+629 YYATVM

-641 MDFWIHLK
+641 MDYWIHLT
-649 DQSESSRD
+649 ESSKKSRD
-657 QFGSDYLKYSSV
+657 TFGADYLKYSSV
-669 QGVEFTQKA
+669 KGVQFTQKA
-678 NEKIADMLKTMD
+678 NEKIAEMLKTMD

-730 FFDREVSAYLLRENV
+730 FYDREVSAYLLRENV
-745 ILTLMGILLGYV
+745 ILTLLGILIGYV

-774 LMFGRQIRLI
+774 LMFGRQIRII
-784 SYLFSGFITFFFTAC
+784 SYLFSGLITFFFTAL

>member
-1 MVSEKEARMKTAL
+1 MKTAL

-21 LRLTINRFFAIAIM
+21 LRLTMNRFFAIAIM

-49 QPDMELSVNRWYEE
+49 QPDMELSVNRWYVET
-63 SNFYDLWI
+63 NFFDLWI

-76 ITNEEVN
+76 ITKDEVKMIQDAKN
-83 EIKEQKDVLQT
+83 VLKV

-103 ALIEDNRSVTRV
+103 ALIEGERSVTWV
-115 YSMPSNVNQ
+115 YSVPSKVNQ

-130 RLPKTSQECFAD
+130 RLPKSSKECFAD
-142 SKLMEQSDLKIG
+142 SKLKEQSDLKIG

-164 ALMQSIKN
+164 AAMQSIKK
-172 QKYKIVG
+172 QAYQIVG

-210 DFSSPVMTDVYVQLK
+210 DFTSLVMTDIYVQMK
-225 GLDKEAIYQSG
+225 GLKDEAAYQAGYEDQIKEY
-236 YDDKIKASATEMKKM
+236 SAEMKKL
-251 LKEMKLQTSGEE
+251 LKESNLNGSDLA
-263 EKNWYVLSR
+263 EKNWFVLSR

-331 SFSIS
+331 NFSIS

-341 YALLASGL
+341 YALLASGM
-349 GSLLGLLAGQKVLPT
+349 GSLLGLLAGQKVLPA
-364 IIMSAYKT
+364 IIMSAYQT

-378 HMLTPVSIW
+378 YMLTPVSIW

-398 CTTLATAVACYKE
+398 CTTLATAAACYKE

-433 ERVGFIWK
+433 ERVGFVWK
-441 RLDFTG
+441 KLDFTG

-488 KTTQYTEI
+488 KTTQYSEI
-496 IKYDAEVAVD
+496 IKYDTEIAVD
-506 EEKNLD
+506 ELKNQD

-518 LGEDDRITEWL
+518 LSEDERIEGWI
-529 AVQKSNV
+529 AIQKTNV
-536 VVFANGEKQ
+536 VARANGEKQ
-545 EISLIVPKNLSKF
+545 EISMIVPETLNQF
-558 GNYIALRERRNGKKI
+558 NNYIALRQRRNGNKI
-573 QLSENGIVITEKLAR
+573 QLSENGVVITEKLAR

-597 LKIQEGDLL
+597 IQVKEGEHLA
-606 SKKVMVDGI
+606 KKVKIDGI
-615 TENYFLNYVYSSKE
+615 TENYFMNYIYLSRE
-629 YYAKAM
+629 YYATVM

-641 MDFWIHLK
+641 MDYWIHLT
-649 DQSESSRD
+649 ESSKKSRD
-657 QFGSDYLKYSSV
+657 TFGADYLKYSSV
-669 QGVEFTQKA
+669 KGVQFTQKA
-678 NEKIADMLKTMD
+678 NEKIAEMLKTMD

-730 FFDREVSAYLLRENV
+730 FYDREVSAYLLRENV
-745 ILTLMGILLGYV
+745 ILTLLGILIGYV

-774 LMFGRQIRLI
+774 LMFGRQIRII
-784 SYLFSGFITFFFTAC
+784 SYLFSGLITFFFTAL

>member
-1 MVSEKEARMKTAL
+1 MKTAL

-21 LRLTINRFFAIAIM
+21 LRLTMNRFFAIAIM

-63 SNFYDLWI
+63 TNFFDLWI

-76 ITNEEVN
+76 ITKDEVKMIQDAKN
-83 EIKEQKDVLQT
+83 VLKV

-103 ALIEDNRSVTRV
+103 ALIEGERSVTWV
-115 YSMPSNVNQ
+115 YSVPSKVNQ

-130 RLPKTSQECFAD
+130 RLPKSSKECFAD
-142 SKLMEQSDLKIG
+142 SKLKEQSDLKIG

-164 ALMQSIKN
+164 AAMQSIKK
-172 QKYKIVG
+172 QAYQIVG

-210 DFSSPVMTDVYVQLK
+210 DFTSLVMTDIYVQMK
-225 GLDKEAIYQSG
+225 GLKDEVAYQAGYEDQIKEY
-236 YDDKIKASATEMKKM
+236 SAEMKKL
-251 LKEMKLQTSGEE
+251 LKESNLNGSDLA
-263 EKNWYVLSR
+263 EKNWFVLSR

-331 SFSIS
+331 NFSIS

-341 YALLASGL
+341 YALLASGM
-349 GSLLGLLAGQKVLPT
+349 GSLLGLLAGQKVLPA
-364 IIMSAYKT
+364 IIMSAYQT

-378 HMLTPVSIW
+378 YMLTPVSIW

-398 CTTLATAVACYKE
+398 CTTLATAAACYKE

-433 ERVGFIWK
+433 ERVGFVWK
-441 RLDFTG
+441 KLDFTG

-488 KTTQYTEI
+488 KTTQYSEI
-496 IKYDAEVAVD
+496 IKYDTEIAVD
-506 EEKNLD
+506 ELKNQD

-518 LGEDDRITEWL
+518 LSEDERIEGWI
-529 AVQKSNV
+529 AIQKTNV
-536 VVFANGEKQ
+536 VARANGEKQ
-545 EISLIVPKNLSKF
+545 EISMIVPETLNQF
-558 GNYIALRERRNGKKI
+558 NNYIALRQRRNGNKI
-573 QLSENGIVITEKLAR
+573 QLSENGVVITEKLAR

-597 LKIQEGDLL
+597 IQVKEGEHLA
-606 SKKVMVDGI
+606 KKVKIDGI
-615 TENYFLNYVYSSKE
+615 TENYFMNYIYLSRE
-629 YYAKAM
+629 YYATVM

-641 MDFWIHLK
+641 MDYWIHLT
-649 DQSESSRD
+649 ESSKKSRD
-657 QFGSDYLKYSSV
+657 TFGADYLKYSSV
-669 QGVEFTQKA
+669 KGVQFTQKA
-678 NEKIADMLKTMD
+678 NEKIAEMLKTMD

-730 FFDREVSAYLLRENV
+730 FYDREVSAYLLRENV
-745 ILTLMGILLGYV
+745 ILTLLGILIGYV

-774 LMFGRQIRLI
+774 LMFGRQIRII
-784 SYLFSGFITFFFTAC
+784 SYLFSGLITFFFTAL

>member
-1 MVSEKEARMKTAL
+1 MKTAL

-21 LRLTINRFFAIAIM
+21 LRLTMNRFFAIAIM

-63 SNFYDLWI
+63 TNFFDLWI

-76 ITNEEVN
+76 ITKDEVKMIQDAKN
-83 EIKEQKDVLQT
+83 VLKV

-103 ALIEDNRSVTRV
+103 ALIEGERSVTWV
-115 YSMPSNVNQ
+115 YSVPSKVNQ

-130 RLPKTSQECFAD
+130 RLPKSSKECFAD
-142 SKLMEQSDLKIG
+142 SKLKEQSDLKIG

-164 ALMQSIKN
+164 AAMQSIKK
-172 QKYKIVG
+172 QAYQIVG

-210 DFSSPVMTDVYVQLK
+210 DFTSLVMTDIYVQMK
-225 GLDKEAIYQSG
+225 GLKDEAAYQAGYEDQIKEY
-236 YDDKIKASATEMKKM
+236 SAEMKKL
-251 LKEMKLQTSGEE
+251 LKESNLNGSDLA
-263 EKNWYVLSR
+263 EKNWFVLSR

-331 SFSIS
+331 NFSIS

-341 YALLASGL
+341 YALLASGM
-349 GSLLGLLAGQKVLPT
+349 GSLLGLLAGQKVLPA
-364 IIMSAYKT
+364 IIMSAYQT

-378 HMLTPVSIW
+378 YMLTPVSIW

-398 CTTLATAVACYKE
+398 CTTLATAAACYKE

-433 ERVGFIWK
+433 ERVGFVWK
-441 RLDFTG
+441 KLDFTG

-488 KTTQYTEI
+488 KTTQYSEI
-496 IKYDAEVAVD
+496 IKYDTEIAVD
-506 EEKNLD
+506 ELKNQD

-518 LGEDDRITEWL
+518 LSEDERIEGWI
-529 AVQKSNV
+529 AIQKTNV
-536 VVFANGEKQ
+536 VARANGEKQ
-545 EISLIVPKNLSKF
+545 EISMIVPETLNQF
-558 GNYIALRERRNGKKI
+558 NNYITLRQRRNGNKI
-573 QLSENGIVITEKLAR
+573 QLSENGVVITEKLAR

-597 LKIQEGDLL
+597 IQVKEGEHLA
-606 SKKVMVDGI
+606 KKVKIDGI
-615 TENYFLNYVYSSKE
+615 TENYFMNYIYLSRE
-629 YYAKAM
+629 YYATVM

-641 MDFWIHLK
+641 MDYWIHLT
-649 DQSESSRD
+649 ESSKKSRD
-657 QFGSDYLKYSSV
+657 TFGADYLKYSSV
-669 QGVEFTQKA
+669 KGVQFTQKA
-678 NEKIADMLKTMD
+678 NEKIAEMLKTMD

-730 FFDREVSAYLLRENV
+730 FYDREVSAYLLRENV
-745 ILTLMGILLGYV
+745 ILTLLGILIGYV

-774 LMFGRQIRLI
+774 LMFGRQIRII
-784 SYLFSGFITFFFTAC
+784 SYLFSGLITFFFTAL

>member
-1 MVSEKEARMKTAL
+1 MKTAL

-21 LRLTINRFFAIAIM
+21 LRLTMNRFFAIAIM

-63 SNFYDLWI
+63 TNFFDLWI

-76 ITNEEVN
+76 ITKDEVKMIQDAKN
-83 EIKEQKDVLQT
+83 VLKV

-103 ALIEDNRSVTRV
+103 ALIEGERSATWV
-115 YSMPSNVNQ
+115 YSVPSKVNQ

-130 RLPKTSQECFAD
+130 RLPKSSKECFAD
-142 SKLMEQSDLKIG
+142 SKLKEQSDLKIG

-164 ALMQSIKN
+164 AAMQSIKK
-172 QKYKIVG
+172 QAYQIVG

-210 DFSSPVMTDVYVQLK
+210 DFTSLVMTDIYVQMK
-225 GLDKEAIYQSG
+225 GLKDEAAYQAGYEDQIKEY
-236 YDDKIKASATEMKKM
+236 SAEMKKL
-251 LKEMKLQTSGEE
+251 LKESNFNGSDLA
-263 EKNWYVLSR
+263 EKNWFVLSR

-331 SFSIS
+331 NFSIS

-341 YALLASGL
+341 YALLASGM
-349 GSLLGLLAGQKVLPT
+349 GSLLGLLAGQKVLPA
-364 IIMSAYKT
+364 IIMSAYQT

-378 HMLTPVSIW
+378 YMLTPVSIW

-398 CTTLATAVACYKE
+398 CTTLATAAACYKE

-433 ERVGFIWK
+433 ERVGFVWK
-441 RLDFTG
+441 KLDFTG

-461 FMTLFGIAGSTALLL
+461 FMTLFGIAGSTSLLL

-488 KTTQYTEI
+488 KTTQYSEI
-496 IKYDAEVAVD
+496 IKYDTEIAVD
-506 EEKNLD
+506 ELKNQD

-518 LGEDDRITEWL
+518 LSEDERIEGWI
-529 AVQKSNV
+529 AIQKTNV
-536 VVFANGEKQ
+536 VVRANGEKQ
-545 EISLIVPKNLSKF
+545 EISMIVPETLNQF
-558 GNYIALRERRNGKKI
+558 NNYIALRQRKNGNKI
-573 QLSENGIVITEKLAR
+573 QLSENGVVITEKLAR

-597 LKIQEGDLL
+597 IQVKEGEHLA
-606 SKKVMVDGI
+606 KKVKIDGI
-615 TENYFLNYVYSSKE
+615 TENYFMNYIYSSRE
-629 YYAKAM
+629 YYATVM

-641 MDFWIHLK
+641 MDYWIHLT
-649 DQSESSRD
+649 ESSEKSRD
-657 QFGSDYLKYSSV
+657 TFGADYLKYSSV
-669 QGVEFTQKA
+669 KGVQFTQKA
-678 NEKIADMLKTMD
+678 NEKIAEMLKTMG

-730 FFDREVSAYLLRENV
+730 FYDREVSAYLLRENV
-745 ILTLMGILLGYV
+745 ILTLLGILIGYV

-774 LMFGRQIRLI
+774 LMFGRQIRII
-784 SYLFSGFITFFFTAC
+784 SYLLSGLITFFFTAL